1 MSQFTAPLLV
11 SPLDDGRTWVIITD
25 DFQYDVGSE
34 GSGDTVKIPQWMVT
48 DFASIPRPV
57 WWFAAPWGR
66 HGHAA
71 VVHDA
76 GYYLQ
81 DRSRAAYDRIFLEA
95 MEVLGVQK
103 FKRRVMYLAVRWFGG
118 FAWRATARRTGERP
132 GWKIVDPAELGLSRA
147 ASPSDGTIQHEREE
161 APNVHES
168 RQAVEA
174 ERKV

>member
-11 SPLDDGRTWVIITD
+11 TPLDDGRTWVIITD

-34 GSGDTVKIPQWMVT
+34 GSGDTVKIPQWMAT

-76 GYYLQ
+76 GYFLQ

-95 MEVLGVQK
+95 MEVLGVQR

-118 FAWRATARRTGERP
+118 WSWRASKRRTRTRP
-132 GWKIVDPAELGLSRA
+132 GWKVVDPQALGLSST
-147 ASPSDGTIQHEREE
+147 ASPREGAVRHERAE
-161 APNVHES
+161 APNVRES
-168 RQAVEA
+168 RQAVDA
-174 ERKV
+174 GRRV

>member
-11 SPLDDGRTWVIITD
+11 TPLDDGTTWVIITD
-25 DFQYDVGSE
+25 DFQYDVGHE
-34 GSGDTVKIPQWMVT
+34 GSGDTVKVPQWMVT
-48 DFASIPRPV
+48 DFASVPKPI

-81 DRSRAAYDRIFLEA
+81 DRSRAAYDRIFLEG
-95 MEVLGVQK
+95 MEVLEVGR
-103 FKRRVMYLAVRWFGG
+103 FKRRVMYLAVRWFGWL
-118 FAWRATARRTGERP
+118 AWRASARRSRERP
-132 GWKIVDPAELGLSRA
+132 GWKTTDPAQLGLSSTT
-147 ASPSDGTIQHEREE
+147 SPREGTIQHERAE

-168 RQAVEA
+168 SEAVEA
-174 ERKV
+174 EQEV